1 MRNTPISLVYG
12 LFFLGTACACS
23 HSPQSEEAPPVLVEI
38 HDYNYSLDFSSFL
51 NLHKIIGLSAPK
63 QEAFV
68 KDIERLLFADNRIFV
83 MDRSGNKVVMFDG
96 EGNFL
101 KSTANMV
108 GRGHSEYLRVIDAS
122 LDEKDK
128 NFMYIA
134 MRLTK

>member
-83 MDRSGNKVVMFDG
+83 MDRSGNKVVCSTEKATSSNPQPIWLAG
-96 EGNFL
+96 G
-101 KSTANMV
+101 TANTS
-108 GRGHSEYLRVIDAS
+108 G
-122 LDEKDK
+122 
-128 NFMYIA
+128 
-134 MRLTK
+134 